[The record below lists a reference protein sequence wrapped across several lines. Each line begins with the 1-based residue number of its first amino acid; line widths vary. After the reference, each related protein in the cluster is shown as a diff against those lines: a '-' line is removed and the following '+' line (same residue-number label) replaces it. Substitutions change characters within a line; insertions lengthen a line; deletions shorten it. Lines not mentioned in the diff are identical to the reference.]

1 MPVTMPKIEVTFQ
14 QQAGSLM
21 ERSERGYA
29 ILIVKDNTNPSWD
42 YREYTDLTALEEH
55 KDDYTAAN
63 YAAITDVLSFAPY
76 RVFVFRI
83 DAEENT
89 IDAFSDSESEEE
101 IETPP
106 AGKTLS
112 DALALV
118 TKKVKT
124 GWITIADM
132 TTADATALSGWIQA
146 QEKLYKS
153 YKAVVHQP
161 TVAPD
166 SMRVVNF
173 GNESV
178 TFTDER
184 GKQSGAAYLPSLI
197 GIFAVC
203 NVTRGCT
210 NYHCSNLSAVEE
222 VSDNTAALK
231 DGKFILVLDDDGKV
245 RVAQGNN
252 SMTTTNGKTRTE
264 DMQYIETV
272 EAMDLIRDDISKTF
286 RETYLGN
293 YRNTL
298 DNQMLFISSLNFSYF
313 QKLAQQGILDPNY
326 TNVASIDA
334 SAQRLAWQASGKT
347 EAADWDDAKV
357 KATPFKRSVYLKAD
371 IKIAGSMTDLL
382 FAITMA

>member
-153 YKAVVHQP
+153 YKAVVYQP

>member
-63 YAAITDVLSFAPY
+63 YAAITDILSFAPY

-124 GWITIADM
+124 GWVTVADM

-153 YKAVVHQP
+153 YKAVVYQP

-184 GKQSGAAYLPSLI
+184 GKQSGTAYLPSLI

-210 NYHCSNLSAVEE
+210 NYHCSNLSTVEE

-272 EAMDLIRDDISKTF
+272 EAMDLIRDDIVKTF

>member
-1 MPVTMPKIEVTFQ
+1 MI
-14 QQAGSLM
+14 
-21 ERSERGYA
+21 RGYDA
-29 ILIVKDNTNPSWD
+29 INTFSD
-42 YREYTDLTALEEH
+42 LEENN
-55 KDDYTAAN
+55 K
-63 YAAITDVLSFAPY
+63 L
-76 RVFVFRI
+76 
-83 DAEENT
+83 AEGVP
-89 IDAFSDSESEEE
+89 EE
-101 IETPP
+101 TLPDR
-106 AGKTLS
+106 KTLS
-112 DALALV
+112 DVLALV

-124 GWITIADM
+124 GWVTVADM
-132 TTADATALSGWIQA
+132 TTADATALSSWIQA

-153 YKAVVHQP
+153 YKAVVYQP

-166 SMRVVNF
+166 SMHIVSF